1 MGQGMAGTQAGL
13 LSGKENCMAIKRKIV
28 VDGFEYPSAAQAWRA
43 EAVAGLNYTTFM
55 ERLYA
60 GWEAW
65 RALRV
70 KPQSPKEGVVDE
82 VLAED

>member
-1 MGQGMAGTQAGL
+1 MPR
-13 LSGKENCMAIKRKIV
+13 IRKIE
-28 VDGFEYPSAAQAWRA
+28 VDGFTYPSAMQAWRA

-60 GWEAW
+60 DWEPW

-70 KPQSPKEGVVDE
+70 RPQFQEGRSNE
-82 VLAED
+82 KVLDMVE